1 MDLYLPTTPFIV
13 VVVYFI
19 TYALRKYV
27 IKTDEQRKS
36 LPPIA
41 AAIGCLIAL
50 VFYFFAPSEIEFTN
64 LVDAVTSGMCSGL
77 AAVGCN
83 QVYKQFKRFAS
94 SSYNDGYYDPI
105 AETGDKKK
113 DATKAVAKVVTQSIE
128 QAVEEETPNPTNMDD
143 YIDNDTSNQC

>member
-41 AAIGCLIAL
+41 AAIGCFIAL
-50 VFYFFAPSEIEFTN
+50 IFYFFAPNEIEFTN

-94 SSYNDGYYDPI
+94 ANYDDGYYDPI
-105 AETGDKKK
+105 AETD
-113 DATKAVAKVVTQSIE
+113 TKSIKVTTDPKTESNITTT
-128 QAVEEETPNPTNMDD
+128 ETPNPTNMED
-143 YIDNDTSNQC
+143 YIDHENDNKC

>member
-19 TYALRKYV
+19 TYALRKFV

-50 VFYFFAPSEIEFTN
+50 IFYFFAPNEIEFTN

-94 SSYNDGYYDPI
+94 ANYDDGYYDPI
-105 AETGDKKK
+105 AKTD
-113 DATKAVAKVVTQSIE
+113 TKPIKVTTTPKTESNTTTT
-128 QAVEEETPNPTNMDD
+128 ETPNPVNMED
-143 YIDNDTSNQC
+143 YIDHEDDNKC

>member
-19 TYALRKYV
+19 TYALRKFV

-50 VFYFFAPSEIEFTN
+50 IFYFFAPNEIEFTN

-94 SSYNDGYYDPI
+94 ANYDDGYYDPI
-105 AETGDKKK
+105 AETDKKPI
-113 DATKAVAKVVTQSIE
+113 KVTTASKTE
-128 QAVEEETPNPTNMDD
+128 SNTTTAETPNPTNMED
-143 YIDNDTSNQC
+143 YIDHEDDNKC

>member
-19 TYALRKYV
+19 TYVLRKYV

-50 VFYFFAPSEIEFTN
+50 IFYFFAPSEIEFTN

-83 QVYKQFKRFAS
+83 QIYKQFKRFAS
-94 SSYNDGYYDPI
+94 SSYNDNYYDPI
-105 AETGDKKK
+105 AETGDKKEAANK
-113 DATKAVAKVVTQSIE
+113 PVALKTEEPV
-128 QAVEEETPNPTNMDD
+128 EETPNPTNIED
-143 YIDNDTSNQC
+143 YIDHEDVNKC

>member
-94 SSYNDGYYDPI
+94 VNYDDGYYDPI
-105 AETGDKKK
+105 AKTD
-113 DATKAVAKVVTQSIE
+113 TKPIKVTTAPNSDSNTTM
-128 QAVEEETPNPTNMDD
+128 AETPNPTNMED
-143 YIDNDTSNQC
+143 YIDHEDVNKC

>member
-19 TYALRKYV
+19 TYALRKFV

-50 VFYFFAPSEIEFTN
+50 IFYFFAPNEIEFTN

-94 SSYNDGYYDPI
+94 ANYDDGYYDPI
-105 AETGDKKK
+105 AETDTKPIK
-113 DATKAVAKVVTQSIE
+113 ATTASKTESNTTTT
-128 QAVEEETPNPTNMDD
+128 ETPNPTNMED
-143 YIDNDTSNQC
+143 YIDHENDNKC

>member
-50 VFYFFAPSEIEFTN
+50 IFYFFAPSEIEFTN

-94 SSYNDGYYDPI
+94 SSYNDNYYDPI

-113 DATKAVAKVVTQSIE
+113 EEAANKPVALKAEEPV
-128 QAVEEETPNPTNMDD
+128 EETPNPTNMDD

>member
-41 AAIGCLIAL
+41 AAIGCFIAL
-50 VFYFFAPSEIEFTN
+50 IFYFFAPNEIEFTN

-94 SSYNDGYYDPI
+94 SSYNDNYYDPI
-105 AETGDKKK
+105 AETGDKKE
-113 DATKAVAKVVTQSIE
+113 DANKPVALKTEEPV
-128 QAVEEETPNPTNMDD
+128 EETPNPTNIED
-143 YIDNDTSNQC
+143 YIDHEDINKC

>member
-50 VFYFFAPSEIEFTN
+50 IFYFFAPSEIEFTN

-94 SSYNDGYYDPI
+94 SSYNDNYYDPI
-105 AETGDKKK
+105 AETGDKKE
-113 DATKAVAKVVTQSIE
+113 VANKPVALKTEEPV
-128 QAVEEETPNPTNMDD
+128 EETPNPTNIED
-143 YIDNDTSNQC
+143 YIDHEDVNKC

>member
-19 TYALRKYV
+19 TYALRKYI

-50 VFYFFAPSEIEFTN
+50 IFYFFAPSEIEFTN

-94 SSYNDGYYDPI
+94 SSYNDNYYDPI
-105 AETGDKKK
+105 AETGDKKE
-113 DATKAVAKVVTQSIE
+113 DANKPVALKTEEPV
-128 QAVEEETPNPTNMDD
+128 EETPNPTNIED
-143 YIDNDTSNQC
+143 YIDHEDVNKC